1 MATKRRIPVVDD
13 ASNFVTLKH
22 VREDQTFSVIGKV
35 MSKSGVMNFD
45 CMYS

>member
-1 MATKRRIPVVDD
+1 MAPKRRIPMVDD
-13 ASNFVTLKH
+13 ASNFVTLKD